1 MITIKAPGK
10 LMLAGEWAVLE
21 QKPCIV
27 MAIDKFVEVNI
38 EETSIS
44 TLKTPYMEEIEF
56 VFEKNKIR
64 FRKILTNQQKADL
77 LYAKHALETFL
88 MFMAENANPIKSFR
102 LETKSHDT
110 VIEIKNESSEGE
122 KHKTEKLGFGSSAAV
137 IVAIGTAIMK
147 LYEYDIND
155 KKIKDVIF
163 KLASIAHFTAQEFRG
178 SCFDIAASVYG
189 NILYYKTFNALWLRN
204 ELSNKKSD
212 EKKSILEIL
221 DGDWPGLKIKP
232 IKLPEN
238 VKVLCCYTGKSSST
252 NIMMMTMDRFKNKD
266 YNNYIRIIDE
276 IETSVDSIIDSFDL
290 NNDREVKMMIHKNQ
304 NDLKELN
311 NESKAELMTPELEK
325 AIEIANNNDCV
336 GKISGAGG
344 GDCAIAFC
352 FDDKNCKKVISDWK
366 ESELY
371 PIDVNLSIDGVKEI

>member
-1 MITIKAPGK
+1 
-10 LMLAGEWAVLE
+10 MLAGEWAVLE

-27 MAIDKFVEVNI
+27 MAIDKYVETNI
-38 EETSIS
+38 EEARQS
-44 TLKTPYMEEIEF
+44 TLKTPYMDELEF

-64 FRKILTNQQKADL
+64 FRKILMNKQKADL

-88 MFMAENANPIKSFR
+88 RFMAENANPIKSFR

-110 VIEIKNESSEGE
+110 TIEINDDENKS
-122 KHKTEKLGFGSSAAV
+122 KTQKLGFGSSAA
-137 IVAIGTAIMK
+137 ICVAIGTAIMK

-189 NILYYKTFNALWLRN
+189 GVLYYNAFNSLWLKN
-204 ELSNKKSD
+204 ELNTKRTE
-212 EKKSILEIL
+212 EKKTILEVL
-221 DGDWPGLKIKP
+221 DGDWPGLKVKK
-232 IKLPEN
+232 IKLPDN
-238 VKVLCCYTGKSSST
+238 IRVLCCYTGEASST
-252 NIMMMTMDRFKNKD
+252 NIMMMSMDRFKNKD
-266 YNNYIRIIDE
+266 YSNYIRIIDE
-276 IETSVDSIIDSFDL
+276 IETDVDSIIDSFDF

-304 NDLKELN
+304 SDIIELN
-311 NESKAELMTPELEK
+311 HESKAELLTKELEK
-325 AIEIANNNDCV
+325 AIEIANDNDCV

-352 FDDKNCKKVISDWK
+352 FNEENCEKVTNAWEK
-366 ESELY
+366 AKLY
-371 PIDVNLSIDGVKEI
+371 PIDVNLSIDGIKEM